1 MARTSTK
8 SKKREYAPAKTPEAR
23 VNQLINMA
31 FNLAEQKLKDG
42 TASSQVITH
51 FLQLATTREELQN
64 EKLRSELRVADAK
77 IKRMESQTT
86 SEELYSKAIAAFRSY
101 SATPTDECED
111 DYDE

>member
-1 MARTSTK
+1 MPRSSTK
-8 SKKREYAPAKTPEAR
+8 GKKREYAPAKTPETR

-31 FNLAEQKLKDG
+31 FNLAEQKLRDG

-77 IKRMESQTT
+77 IKRMESQST

-101 SATPTDECED
+101 SGTPND
-111 DYDE
+111 DYEDEYDE